1 MRSILRS
8 YRDLVTTFM
17 VVLIGLALGLALGM
31 NDEPG
36 IQTDRT
42 DTTSVP
48 LVESSLQVAA
58 GGPPSCMGFSLG
70 DPCIT
75 RRALGQCRA
84 AVAQCGDGLMQVIQ
98 TCPLQFRCGR

>member
-1 MRSILRS
+1 MRSILS
-8 YRDLVTTFM
+8 NYRGLVSTFM
-17 VVLIGLALGLALGM
+17 ILLIGLALGFALGM
-31 NDEPG
+31 HDEPG
-36 IQTDRT
+36 MQTDGT
-42 DTTSVP
+42 DTSTLS

-58 GGPPSCMGFSLG
+58 DGPPSCMGFSLG

-84 AVAQCGDGLMQVIQ
+84 AVAQCGDEPIQVIK